1 MSKKT
6 ALVIVN
12 KNDNQTGIVK
22 PVDDNIVTIEWE
34 NNENET
40 LTTEDFDALIAGEEY
55 VLEEVELDEDE
66 SPAQGTIK
74 AHGSAD
80 VAPGSEGDGNPKT
93 RLDMIRAILGGLA
106 DVDTQT
112 LTKYFNDQQALVG
125 GEAARAGI
133 GDNAAKNA
141 ASIQMHPSAAM
152 ESVIPKLQK
161 NEQDAIFAE
170 STLTEDAKKKM
181 TTLFETA
188 VISRVTEE
196 AVKLQETYETKLDET
211 ITSLTE
217 SLIEQI
223 DTYVTHVASEWVKE
237 NEVAIESSLRNELVS
252 EFLEKLHGLF
262 VENYID
268 VPEEK
273 VSVIEKLVKE
283 NEELNAT
290 LNKKINED
298 IETQKLIKT
307 FKKNEII
314 NTFSEGL
321 TLPQK
326 DKLKKLSE
334 TIEFETE
341 ESFKE
346 KLAIV
351 KEGFV
356 REKNNDSNIVSESLV
371 SETPTKTT
379 NSEDVRIN
387 RMAEVLKNA
396 KL

>member
-1 MSKKT
+1 
-6 ALVIVN
+6 
-12 KNDNQTGIVK
+12 
-22 PVDDNIVTIEWE
+22 
-34 NNENET
+34 
-40 LTTEDFDALIAGEEY
+40 
-55 VLEEVELDEDE
+55 
-66 SPAQGTIK
+66 
-74 AHGSAD
+74 
-80 VAPGSEGDGNPKT
+80 
-93 RLDMIRAILGGLA
+93 
-106 DVDTQT
+106 
-112 LTKYFNDQQALVG
+112 
-125 GEAARAGI
+125 
-133 GDNAAKNA
+133 
-141 ASIQMHPSAAM
+141 
-152 ESVIPKLQK
+152 
-161 NEQDAIFAE
+161 
-170 STLTEDAKKKM
+170 
-181 TTLFETA
+181 
-188 VISRVTEE
+188 
-196 AVKLQETYETKLDET
+196 
-211 ITSLTE
+211 
-217 SLIEQI
+217 LIEQI